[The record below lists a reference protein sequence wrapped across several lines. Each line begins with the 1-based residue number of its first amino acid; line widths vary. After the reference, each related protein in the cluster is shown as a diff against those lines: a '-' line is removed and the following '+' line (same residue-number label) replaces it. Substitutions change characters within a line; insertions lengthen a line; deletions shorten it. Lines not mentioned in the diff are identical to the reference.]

1 MVNALANIVVDIML
15 SIKNM
20 MNQNPMAFVDN
31 KHYNIL
37 QYPSVIASLDS
48 WILQSLQSKVTQEW

>member
-1 MVNALANIVVDIML
+1 MVNALANIVVDIMV
-15 SIKNM
+15 SIKIM

-48 WILQSLQSKVTQEW
+48 LII